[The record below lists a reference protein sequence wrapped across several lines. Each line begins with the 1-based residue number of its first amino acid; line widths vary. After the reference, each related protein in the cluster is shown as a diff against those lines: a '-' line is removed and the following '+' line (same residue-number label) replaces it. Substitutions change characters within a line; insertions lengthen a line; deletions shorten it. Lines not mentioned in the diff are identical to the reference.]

1 MEAGGGAALVEAGAT
16 QPPSTSGREAA
27 DDVAAPLH
35 RPAASLM
42 SGLPQ
47 RSAAGDGEGFCIGS
61 SAVGAAFFQRR
72 CGAGRPATVGGSSE
86 EQAGPGQESAAGRG
100 GEVGPSAT
108 ATTAALLPL
117 APAPTDARQAPALLY
132 SACNLLSQ
140 QLHQL
145 RSQLTAVFPTL
156 DRPFGAGMRGG
167 GVGAAGGMAAG
178 GGGASRGGGG
188 GGGGAAARQHGGG
201 GGNVLRRPSS
211 VRGHGGGGGSG
222 SWGGGMGLSVLTGGV
237 KRKRSEAD
245 QLDGL
250 GSPTLRSFGS
260 LERVPPPVRR
270 NGGRAAWGKRW
281 LWVVK
286 ERGGNRSAP
295 EPCPPFFLLSH
306 RSTSRLSATFPSPRW
321 QPARRPLRH
330 GTRSTRHMVR
340 GEGRGM

>member
-1 MEAGGGAALVEAGAT
+1 MRELAAQRRRLEQQLAAAPQGPMQPLLRPGAERGGVEGGGSVEAGGGAALVEAGAT

-42 SGLPQ
+42 SGLPR
-47 RSAAGDGEGFCIGS
+47 RSAAGDGGEGFCIGS

-86 EQAGPGQESAAGRG
+86 EQAGPGRESATGRG
-100 GEVGPSAT
+100 GESCPSAT
-108 ATTAALLPL
+108 TTTVALLPL

-188 GGGGAAARQHGGG
+188 GGGAAARQHGG

-211 VRGHGGGGGSG
+211 VRGHGGGSG

-260 LERVPPPVRR
+260 MERVPPPVR
-270 NGGRAAWGKRW
+270 GGE
-281 LWVVK
+281 L
-286 ERGGNRSAP
+286 GGGVLKAQG
-295 EPCPPFFLLSH
+295 
-306 RSTSRLSATFPSPRW
+306 A
-321 QPARRPLRH
+321 
-330 GTRSTRHMVR
+330 
-340 GEGRGM
+340 